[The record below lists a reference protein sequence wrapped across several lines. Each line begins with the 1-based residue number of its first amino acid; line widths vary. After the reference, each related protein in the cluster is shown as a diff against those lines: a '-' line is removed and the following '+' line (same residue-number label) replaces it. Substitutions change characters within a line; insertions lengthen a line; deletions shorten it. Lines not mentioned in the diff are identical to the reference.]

1 MLLISCYILS
11 MFLSISHSFKDDS
24 SHQFG
29 ILMPLFER
37 TAYCYQKREQGFEL
51 LLDLLNLDCQ
61 FFSLSDHFEKQLQQF
76 IINFIESRRISGV
89 ILDRVNDL
97 LVSLD
102 H

>member
-1 MLLISCYILS
+1 

-29 ILMPLFER
+29 MLIPLLER
-37 TAYCYQKREQGFEL
+37 TADCYQKRKQGFEL
-51 LLDLLNLDCQ
+51 LLDLLNLNCQ
-61 FFSLSDHFEKQLQQF
+61 FFRLSDHFEKQLQQF
-76 IINFIESRRISGV
+76 IIDFINSSKISEV